1 MVVNEKLFVLLE
13 APQGPSGFV
22 PVRRPVKKNNDQE
35 PVTDVPRPHF
45 LFSDSPGTRI
55 SLRIIL

>member
-1 MVVNEKLFVLLE
+1 MVINEKLFVLLE

-35 PVTDVPRPHF
+35 PVTDVPGELF
-45 LFSDSPGTRI
+45 LFLYSPGTRM
-55 SLRIIL
+55 SLWW